1 MSLLRSVFGPCRT
14 LLAAGLLLLG
24 LVVGCATPSKEPSPS
39 AEGPAVVPPPG
50 EASIDE
56 IRVGEKI
63 TVYITDIP
71 RPVTHQQQVRED
83 GTIQLPLDVVVV
95 AAGKRK
101 NDLQEE
107 IRNAYVPRYYRR
119 ATVVVETEERYIY
132 VDGQVRMPGRYAF
145 TGEMTVLR
153 AISVAGGFTEFANKK
168 NVTLI
173 RPGGR
178 KITVD
183 CKRAEQDPRFDVS
196 IFPGDSV
203 LVKRKFW

>member
-1 MSLLRSVFGPCRT
+1 MNLLRSIAAFVPSW
-14 LLAAGLLLLG
+14 LAAGLLL
-24 LVVGCATPSKEPSPS
+24 VGFGAGCTSPG
-39 AEGPAVVPPPG
+39 GPAAANTDRPSGQSLPTD
-50 EASIDE
+50 ASIDV

-71 RPVTHQQQVRED
+71 RPYTHQQQVRED
-83 GTIQLPLDVVVV
+83 GTIQLPLGVEVV

-107 IRNAYVPRYYRR
+107 IRKAYVPKFYNRC
-119 ATVVVETEERYIY
+119 TVVVETEERFIY

-173 RPGGR
+173 RPGGK
-178 KITVD
+178 KITVN
-183 CKRAEQDPRFDVS
+183 CKRAEQDPRYDVP

>member
-1 MSLLRSVFGPCRT
+1 MNLLRFLATSLRSW
-14 LLAAGLLLLG
+14 LAAALLG
-24 LVVGCATPSKEPSPS
+24 VSLGVGCASPTHPQPASPDRTPGQSGSD
-39 AEGPAVVPPPG
+39 
-50 EASIDE
+50 ASIDE

-71 RPVTHQQQVRED
+71 RPYTHQQQVRED

-101 NDLQEE
+101 NELQEE
-107 IRNAYVPRYYRR
+107 IRKAYVPKFYNRC
-119 ATVVVETEERYIY
+119 TVVVETEERFIY
-132 VDGQVRMPGRYAF
+132 VDGQVRQPGRYAF

-173 RPGGR
+173 RPGGK

-183 CKRAEQDPRFDVS
+183 CKRAEQDPRYDVP

>member
-1 MSLLRSVFGPCRT
+1 MSLLRSVSGSCWI
-14 LLAAGLLLLG
+14 LLAAGLLVLG
-24 LVVGCATPSKEPSPS
+24 FGPGCATPSQEPSSTARP
-39 AEGPAVVPPPG
+39 PAASPAG

-63 TVYITDIP
+63 TVFITDIP
-71 RPVTHQQQVRED
+71 RPITHQQQVRED
-83 GTIQLPLDVVVV
+83 GTIQLPLDVTVV

-101 NDLQEE
+101 NELQEE
-107 IRNAYVPRYYRR
+107 IRKAYVPRYFNR
-119 ATVVVETEERYIY
+119 ATVVVETEERFIY

-153 AISVAGGFTEFANKK
+153 AISVAGGFTEFANKR

-173 RPGGR
+173 RPGG
-178 KITVD
+178 KKVTVD
-183 CKRAEQDPRFDVS
+183 CKRAEQDPRRDVP

>member
-1 MSLLRSVFGPCRT
+1 MSLLRSIALSLPT
-14 LLAAGLLLLG
+14 WLAAVVLVLG
-24 LVVGCATPSKEPSPS
+24 FGTGCSTPAGPQTTDADRPAGQSP
-39 AEGPAVVPPPG
+39 AD
-50 EASIDE
+50 ASIDV

-71 RPVTHQQQVRED
+71 RPYTHQQQVRED

-101 NDLQEE
+101 NELQEE
-107 IRNAYVPRYYRR
+107 IRKAYVPKFYNR
-119 ATVVVETEERYIY
+119 ATVVVETEERFIY
-132 VDGQVRMPGRYAF
+132 VDGQVRQPGRYAF

-173 RPGGR
+173 RPGGK

-183 CKRAEQDPRFDVS
+183 CKRAEQDPRHDVP

>member
-1 MSLLRSVFGPCRT
+1 MNLLRFLATSLRSW
-14 LLAAGLLLLG
+14 LAATLLG
-24 LVVGCATPSKEPSPS
+24 LSLGVGCASPTHPQPASPDRTPGHSSS
-39 AEGPAVVPPPG
+39 D
-50 EASIDE
+50 ASIDE

-71 RPVTHQQQVRED
+71 RPYTHQQQVRED

-101 NDLQEE
+101 NELQEE
-107 IRNAYVPRYYRR
+107 IRKAYVPKFYNRC
-119 ATVVVETEERYIY
+119 TVVVETEERFIY
-132 VDGQVRMPGRYAF
+132 VDGQVRQPGRYAF

-173 RPGGR
+173 RPGGK

-183 CKRAEQDPRFDVS
+183 CKRAEQDPRYDVP

>member
-1 MSLLRSVFGPCRT
+1 MSLLRSVSGSCLT
-14 LLAAGLLLLG
+14 LLAAGLLVLG
-24 LVVGCATPSKEPSPS
+24 FGPGCATPSQEPSP
-39 AEGPAVVPPPG
+39 AAVPPAASPAG

-63 TVYITDIP
+63 TVSITDIP
-71 RPVTHQQQVRED
+71 RPITHQQQVRED
-83 GTIQLPLDVVVV
+83 GTIQLPLDVTVV

-101 NDLQEE
+101 NELQEE
-107 IRNAYVPRYYRR
+107 IRKAYVPRYYNR
-119 ATVVVETEERYIY
+119 ATVVVETEERFIY

-153 AISVAGGFTEFANKK
+153 AISVAGGFTEFANKR

-173 RPGGR
+173 RPGGK

-183 CKRAEQDPRFDVS
+183 CKRAEQDPRHDVP